1 MTAAPDEEAPPDEEA
16 LSVTVA
22 EEAERLLEEAARRN
36 IKLRLTG
43 SLAVRAHC
51 HHRHTVM
58 ADLGR
63 RPCRDVDLAGYWG
76 QRKAIAS
83 LFEESGFQL
92 DPAIRQAQ
100 EYGIKRFVYDHPDR
114 GVKVDVFMD
123 ELVMAHTISY
133 RDRLELS
140 APTLPVTDLLL
151 SKLQV
156 HEITANDLIDM
167 AVLFLEHQLNGPDPD
182 SLDRRQL
189 TDILRNDWGF
199 WHEAMQN
206 LARLDETVVTY
217 NALES
222 DDCSTVRAAIA
233 DLRQALEEVPKS
245 ARWKLRARVGD
256 RRRWWEEVDEV
267 HRE

>member
-1 MTAAPDEEAPPDEEA
+1 MTAPPDEEA
-16 LSVTVA
+16 LAATVA
-22 EEAERLLEEAARRN
+22 HEAERLLGEAGTRN

-51 HHRHTVM
+51 HDRSTVM

-63 RPCRDVDLAGYWG
+63 RPCRDVDLAGYWN

-83 LFEESGFQL
+83 LFEEGGFQL

-100 EYGIKRFVYDHPDR
+100 EYGIKRFVYEHPDH

-140 APTLPVTDLLL
+140 APTLPVTDLFL

-167 AVLFLEHQLNGPDPD
+167 AVLLLEHPLNGPDPE

-189 TDILRNDWGF
+189 TDVLRNDWGF
-199 WHEAMQN
+199 WYEAMQN
-206 LARLDETVVTY
+206 LARLDEAVATYHALADDDRATVQ
-217 NALES
+217 
-222 DDCSTVRAAIA
+222 AAVA
-233 DLRQALEEVPKS
+233 DLRNTLEEAPKS
-245 ARWKLRARVGD
+245 ARWKLRARLGD
-256 RRRWWEEVDEV
+256 RMRWWEEVDEV